1 MNSGIAGAMPLRTPM
16 GQRARLAAGLVGC
29 LTLLAIGWT
38 GLLIPSLIRS
48 IEVAFGQTDAGI
60 GIVYLVYALAYASGS
75 FGGGPLTERLGR
87 RPVLGVAVLIT
98 GLGAAGL
105 GLAPTWAAFV
115 GAALLAGA
123 GAGCLDGGA
132 NGVVLDVFRDGRGRA
147 MNLLHMSFSVGA
159 LAAPLVVGTLVEGGI
174 PWQAVAIETGAVV
187 CLLAV
192 AYVIVPMPSGRRR
205 TEDASTRLPVTAGG
219 HAGRTL
225 LTGPLLLLGI
235 AIAAYVAC
243 EIGVSSWLVR
253 FLEPAPLTT
262 ATLALSLYWAGL
274 TVGRLV
280 SSAIADRF
288 DHLRFTIASALA
300 MAVLV
305 AAAVLVPSLPLSIA
319 AFAVA
324 GVASGPVFPMIVAIA
339 GERYPERSAAVAGS
353 LVGMAVIGSTIYPPA
368 MGLLSVTV
376 SLRVAMLGNALLAI
390 ACVFALVAFG
400 RVTGQRVDPR
410 HVRQS

>member
-1 MNSGIAGAMPLRTPM
+1 
-16 GQRARLAAGLVGC
+16 
-29 LTLLAIGWT
+29 
-38 GLLIPSLIRS
+38 
-48 IEVAFGQTDAGI
+48 
-60 GIVYLVYALAYASGS
+60 
-75 FGGGPLTERLGR
+75 
-87 RPVLGVAVLIT
+87 
-98 GLGAAGL
+98 
-105 GLAPTWAAFV
+105 
-115 GAALLAGA
+115 
-123 GAGCLDGGA
+123 
-132 NGVVLDVFRDGRGRA
+132 
-147 MNLLHMSFSVGA
+147 
-159 LAAPLVVGTLVEGGI
+159 
-174 PWQAVAIETGAVV
+174 
-187 CLLAV
+187 
-192 AYVIVPMPSGRRR
+192 
-205 TEDASTRLPVTAGG
+205 
-219 HAGRTL
+219 
-225 LTGPLLLLGI
+225 LLLLGI